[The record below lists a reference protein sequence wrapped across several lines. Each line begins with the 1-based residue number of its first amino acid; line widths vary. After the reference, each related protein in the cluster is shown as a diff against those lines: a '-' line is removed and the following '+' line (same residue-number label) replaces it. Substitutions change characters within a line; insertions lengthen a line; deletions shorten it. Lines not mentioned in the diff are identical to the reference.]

1 MIKKD
6 GHDPQHFTI
15 TRRGKKPGS
24 SSSSHHSVPA
34 SPDYESSYSPSEE
47 EPATIVPW
55 TTNVFLSQS
64 SQPDHSPPRP
74 VTEPDF
80 WSAHSIGREVT
91 VGDIEDEEDDQFKR
105 LRLLVDV
112 AVQQRDT

>member
-1 MIKKD
+1 MTKHSKL
-6 GHDPQHFTI
+6 I
-15 TRRGKKPGS
+15 TPLPKFIVFMNSYVS
-24 SSSSHHSVPA
+24 SCIRLHASNSLHSL
-34 SPDYESSYSPSEE
+34 
-47 EPATIVPW
+47 ICF
-55 TTNVFLSQS
+55 FLPLSR
-64 SQPDHSPPRP
+64 PRP